1 MGRQLAQRLTTRLGA
16 SRARAGLLTL
26 AVLAAAAVGLSV
38 GLSSGSAQGGYVD
51 PAAAPVVVKV
61 DPSAVQR
68 RIPNAFLGLSIEYWA
83 LENYAG
89 QDPRAVNPVLVRL
102 IRSIMPRNGGSLRI
116 GGVTTDKTWWP
127 VSGVRQSK
135 GINYTLT
142 KRRLQVAGALA
153 HATGSHLI
161 MGVQFEADSTKIARA
176 EAQAMLKYIGRSRL
190 AAFELGNEPE
200 LFGNPNFGWY
210 TVNGKPVPGRPPG
223 YDLGVFTRDFAK
235 IGAALP
241 APPPLAGP
249 SSSVGSWVS
258 DLGTF
263 IRGVRKR
270 LGLVTLHRYPF
281 QACFA
286 TPSSPVYPTIAR
298 LLSPAGSTDQASG
311 IAPYVSTVHNAG
323 LRLSIDEMNSV
334 SCGNPGRVTN
344 SFAEA
349 LWVIDALFADAAIGI
364 DNVDVHTWPGAVYQL
379 FTMSHRGGAWKA
391 SVYPEYYGLLLF
403 AQAAPPGASLVQSST
418 DNGRVRAWAT
428 RGSDGVIR
436 VALINDDTGAPHQLS
451 VQIPGSHGR
460 ASLALLRAPSVFST
474 RGVTLAN
481 QGFGSTT
488 RTGALGGARR
498 TAGVSPKQGA
508 YSVRL
513 PAASAAL
520 LTLR

>member
-1 MGRQLAQRLTTRLGA
+1 MGRQLAERLATRLGA
-16 SRARAGLLTL
+16 PRARAGLLTL
-26 AVLAAAAVGLSV
+26 AVIAAAAVGLSV
-38 GLSSGSAQGGYVD
+38 GLSSGSARGGYVD

-68 RIPNAFLGLSIEYWA
+68 RIPNGFLGLSIEYWA

-89 QDPRAVNPVLVRL
+89 KNPRAVNPVLAQL
-102 IRSIMPRNGGSLRI
+102 IRHVVPKNSGLLRI

-127 VSGVRQSK
+127 VSGVTQSK

-142 KRRLQVAGALA
+142 KGRLQVAGALA

-176 EAQAMLKYIGRSRL
+176 EAQAMLRYIGRSRL

-210 TVNGKPVPGRPPG
+210 TVNGKPVPGRPPP
-223 YDLGVFTRDFAK
+223 YDLGEFTRDFAK

-263 IRGVRKR
+263 IHGAPR

-298 LLSPAGSTDQASG
+298 LLSPAGSTVQASG
-311 IAPYVSTVHNAG
+311 IAPYVSTVHNAH
-323 LRLSIDEMNSV
+323 LRLSVDEMNSV
-334 SCGNPGRVTN
+334 SCGSPGRVTN

-349 LWVIDALFADAAIGI
+349 LWVVDALFADAAVGV

-379 FTMSHRGGAWKA
+379 FTMSHRGSGWRA

-403 AQAAPPGASLVQSST
+403 SQAAPPGSSLVQSST
-418 DNGRVRAWAT
+418 DNAKVRAWAT

-436 VALINDDTGAPHQLS
+436 VALINDDTGAAHQLS
-451 VQIPGSHGR
+451 VRIPGSHGR

-481 QGFGSTT
+481 QSFGSAT
-488 RTGALGGARR
+488 RTGVLGGARR
-498 TAGVSPKQGA
+498 TSAISPKQGA

>member
-1 MGRQLAQRLTTRLGA
+1 MGRQLARRLTARLRA
-16 SRARAGLLTL
+16 PRARAGLLTL
-26 AVLAAAAVGLSV
+26 AVLAAAVVGLSV

-51 PAAAPVVVKV
+51 PATAPVAVKV
-61 DPSAVQR
+61 DPSTVQR
-68 RIPNAFLGLSIEYWA
+68 RIPNGFLGMSIEYWA

-89 QDPRAVNPVLVRL
+89 QDPRAVNPVLVQL
-102 IRSIMPRNGGSLRI
+102 IRHVVARNTSVLRI

-127 VSGVRQSK
+127 VSGVTQSK

-142 KRRLQVAGALA
+142 KGRLQVAGALA
-153 HATGSHLI
+153 NATASHLI
-161 MGVQFEADSTKIARA
+161 MGVQFEADSAKIARA
-176 EAQAMLKYIGRSRL
+176 EAEAMLTYIGRSRL

-210 TVNGKPVPGRPPG
+210 IANGKPVPGRPAG

-235 IGAALP
+235 IAAALP
-241 APPPLAGP
+241 AQPPLAGP
-249 SSSVGSWVS
+249 SSYAGSWVT
-258 DLGTF
+258 DLGAF
-263 IRGVRKR
+263 IRGVRR
-270 LGLVTLHRYPF
+270 LGLVTLHSYPF
-281 QACFA
+281 QACSA
-286 TPSSPVYPTIAR
+286 TPSSPAYPTIDR
-298 LLSPAGSTDQASG
+298 LLSPAGSTDPASAL
-311 IAPYVSTVHNAG
+311 APFVSIVHAAH
-323 LRLSIDEMNSV
+323 LRLSVDEMNSV
-334 SCGNPGRVTN
+334 SCGNPGPVTN

-349 LWVIDALFADAAIGI
+349 LWVIDALFADAAIGV

-379 FTMSHRGGAWKA
+379 FTMSHRGSGWSA

-403 AQAAPPGASLVQSST
+403 SQAAPPGSSLVQSST

-436 VALINDDTGAPHQLS
+436 IALINDDTSAAHQLS

-460 ASLALLRAPSVFST
+460 ASLALLRAPSALST

-481 QGFGSTT
+481 QSFGSTT
-488 RTGALGGARR
+488 RTGLLGGPRR
-498 TAGVSPKQGA
+498 TSAITPKQGA